1 MSYGSDRS
9 PERQRLADAIAGAA
23 AAAAALA
30 RVGEA
35 ERRLADE
42 LFDILEPAV
51 AAAEKTQPMAGR
63 KTIQFGDEPAAHR
76 SHQRRGR
83 QRLPTVFAEEVHR
96 PQGALQPRDINVQIH
111 PVDRL
116 DRQPHMIAEDRRDIL
131 CIIFAA
137 PVVRFCPSKGA

>member
-76 SHQRRGR
+76 SHQRRGC
-83 QRLPTVFAEEVHR
+83 
-96 PQGALQPRDINVQIH
+96 QGCPRCS
-111 PVDRL
+111 RKKL
-116 DRQPHMIAEDRRDIL
+116 T
-131 CIIFAA
+131 A
-137 PVVRFCPSKGA
+137 PKAHCNRGT